1 MIKSNGGIIG
11 PDNVTTGGAFGSASG
26 VFKLGEVTDLIKDS
40 KWPTAGPGG
49 FQVANSCRFNSGSD
63 DHLDKTFG
71 QAGNRRTFTVS
82 FWKKTT
88 TKETY
93 NAIFDA
99 AQDGSN
105 SDDLY
110 FHTGRFNFSGYYGST
125 QFALRTTAKFRDPGA
140 WAHFVVAFD
149 TTQGTAANRI
159 KMYVNG
165 VQETAFD
172 DETYPSQNFETTYMN
187 TARLHNIGTLVNND
201 DFPLDG
207 YLAEFCF
214 IDGSALAPDQ
224 FGEFDSQTGI
234 WVPKAVTGLTFG
246 TNGFYLD
253 FKDSSVLGNDVSGNN
268 NDFAMRNLTSID
280 QSTDTC
286 TTNFATLNPLMAG
299 TSSLTYSEGNLKIVF
314 GASGTWYF
322 TTSTIAATQ
331 GKWYCE
337 VKIDAVGGQTSV
349 GIIPMET
356 VAVQQ
361 NAASDYMGKESNSI
375 GYVENGKL
383 YKTNSVQETT
393 STYTT
398 NDIIGI
404 AFNLDDNSIQF
415 YKNGSSVGSA
425 ISLTSGLTYVVGV
438 SGYNSS
444 TQSVNFGSPSFAISS
459 GNTDGNGFG
468 NFEYAVPTGYLS
480 LNTKN
485 LTTVLA

>member
-11 PDNVTTGGAFGSASG
+11 PDNVTTGGPFGSASG
-26 VFKLGEVTDLIKDS
+26 VFKLGEATDLINDS
-40 KWPTAGPGG
+40 KWPTQGPQG
-49 FQVANSCRFNSGSD
+49 FQSANSCRFDDGSSTQMNKTISSTSTTWTFSCWIKLNPTGTNQYLASWDMGSGES
-63 DHLDKTFG
+63 LGIGIEASSNQLFIYTSSTG
-71 QAGNRRTFTVS
+71 QAP
-82 FWKKTT
+82 KL
-88 TKETY
+88 Y
-93 NAIFDA
+93 
-99 AQDGSN
+99 DGK
-105 SDDLY
+105 L
-110 FHTGRFNFSGYYGST
+110 
-125 QFALRTTAKFRDPGA
+125 RDPGA
-140 WAHFVVAFD
+140 WMNIVIKNSSG
-149 TTQGTAANRI
+149 TITSYINGTQAKTSITGTALA
-159 KMYVNG
+159 
-165 VQETAFD
+165 
-172 DETYPSQNFETTYMN
+172 S
-187 TARLHNIGTLVNND
+187 GTLRIGCFTGSNY
-201 DFPLDG
+201 FYDG
-207 YLAEFCF
+207 YMSEVVL
-214 IDGSALAPDQ
+214 IDGTAYNADS
-224 FGEFDSQTGI
+224 FGEFNSQTGI
-234 WVPKAVTGLTFG
+234 WVPKDVSGLTFG
-246 TNGFYLD
+246 SDGFYLD
-253 FKDSSVLGNDVSGNN
+253 FKDSANLGNDANGGTDLTEV
-268 NDFAMRNLTSID
+268 NLTSID

-286 TTNFATLNPLMAG
+286 STNFATLNPLMAG

-425 ISLTSGLTYVVGV
+425 IALTSGLTYVVGV

-444 TQSVNFGSPSFAISS
+444 TQSVNFGSPPYAISS

-468 NFEYAVPTGYLS
+468 NFEYAVPTGFLS

-485 LTTVLA
+485 LAVVLA